1 MNYSN
6 NDLKSDITTLLENYT
21 NKEYIVSE
29 IMYKIEFYE
38 ECKQKEVINEIINRQ
53 NFSDKFVVDISKQ
66 LSKVEIQLDNLI
78 RKEIKE
84 NANRE

>member
-1 MNYSN
+1 MNYSH

-38 ECKQKEVINEIINRQ
+38 ECKQKKVIRGIIDRQ
-53 NFSDKFVVDISKQ
+53 NFTDKIVSDISKQ
-66 LSKVEIQLDNLI
+66 LTKVEIQLYNF
-78 RKEIKE
+78 R
-84 NANRE
+84 